1 MAIVFRNSV
10 TPAEW
15 RRGRLLGS
23 GSFGRVHMAVDNASG
38 DFFAVKSASSQA
50 SPASPQ
56 QQERLRNNNGA
67 VEALE
72 NEISILSTLECEQ
85 IVGFRGADW
94 TQEGDAKVRNLYL
107 EYAAGG
113 SVAGLLRSPSGRY
126 RGLDT
131 LTLKKFTKDVVK
143 GLCYL
148 HERSVVHGDIKS
160 LNLLLTSDGHVK
172 IADFGAAFRVSSTAP
187 AAAAAAAA
195 TATAAGASSGGVAG
209 WSAAAAAATGASHG
223 LRGTANWMAPEVGR
237 GEQQTPAVDIW
248 SLGCTVL
255 EMATGRPAW
264 SDVTGGMFSVLY
276 AVSCTD
282 AMPRIAAEVPA
293 AVRGFIDCCMRRNP
307 AERWTAAELLAH
319 PFLAE
324 VAEGGE
330 GEEVAG
336 AAGASARKAALVCA
350 TPRSPTSP
358 FDFGLDSDSDSDSIA
373 PAAAAVGG
381 KSESSK
387 RKRSY
392 DEAEISSNEIDDVA
406 DRKRQRDVSAEQKQS
421 FQWPKPVLCPAAA
434 DWIVVLALRP
444 VVDA

>member
-1 MAIVFRNSV
+1 MEAR
-10 TPAEW
+10 
-15 RRGRLLGS
+15 
-23 GSFGRVHMAVDNASG
+23 
-38 DFFAVKSASSQA
+38 SS
-50 SPASPQ
+50 
-56 QQERLRNNNGA
+56 
-67 VEALE
+67 
-72 NEISILSTLECEQ
+72 

-94 TQEGDAKVRNLYL
+94 SQEGDAKVRNLYL

-113 SVAGLLRSPSGRY
+113 SVAGLLKSPSGRC

-172 IADFGAAFRVSSTAP
+172 IADFGAAFRVSSTSP
-187 AAAAAAAA
+187 AAAAATTIAARE
-195 TATAAGASSGGVAG
+195 VAG
-209 WSAAAAAATGASHG
+209 WSAAAATGASHG

-293 AVRGFIDCCMRRNP
+293 AVRGFFECCLRRNP
-307 AERWTAAELLAH
+307 PERWTAAELLAH

-330 GEEVAG
+330 GEEVA
-336 AAGASARKAALVCA
+336 RKAALVCA

-358 FDFGLDSDSDSDSIA
+358 FDYGLDSDSDSDSIV
-373 PAAAAVGG
+373 PAAAAAA
-381 KSESSK
+381 SESSK
-387 RKRSY
+387 RKRS
-392 DEAEISSNEIDDVA
+392 DDDDDVA

-421 FQWPKPVLCPAAA
+421 FQWPKSVLCPAAA

>member
-1 MAIVFRNSV
+1 
-10 TPAEW
+10 
-15 RRGRLLGS
+15 
-23 GSFGRVHMAVDNASG
+23 MAVDNTLG

-50 SPASPQ
+50 SQASPQ

-94 TQEGDAKVRNLYL
+94 SQEGDA
-107 EYAAGG
+107 
-113 SVAGLLRSPSGRY
+113 
-126 RGLDT
+126 
-131 LTLKKFTKDVVK
+131 
-143 GLCYL
+143 
-148 HERSVVHGDIKS
+148 KS

-172 IADFGAAFRVSSTAP
+172 IADFGAAFRVSSTSP
-187 AAAAAAAA
+187 AAAAATTIAARE
-195 TATAAGASSGGVAG
+195 VAG
-209 WSAAAAAATGASHG
+209 WSAADAAATGASHG

-293 AVRGFIDCCMRRNP
+293 AVRGFIECCLRRNP
-307 AERWTAAELLAH
+307 SERWTAAELLAH

-330 GEEVAG
+330 GEEVA
-336 AAGASARKAALVCA
+336 RKAALVCA

-358 FDFGLDSDSDSDSIA
+358 FDYGLDSDSDSDSIV
-373 PAAAAVGG
+373 PAAAAG
-381 KSESSK
+381 SESSK
-387 RKRSY
+387 RKRS
-392 DEAEISSNEIDDVA
+392 DDDDDVA

-421 FQWPKPVLCPAAA
+421 FQWPKSVLCPAAA

>member
-1 MAIVFRNSV
+1 MAIEFRSSD

-15 RRGRLLGS
+15 KRGRLLGS

-38 DFFAVKSASSQA
+38 DFFAVKSASSLASQA
-50 SPASPQ
+50 APQ

-94 TQEGDAKVRNLYL
+94 SQEGDAKVRNLYL

-113 SVAGLLRSPSGRY
+113 SVAGLLRSPSGRC

-148 HERSVVHGDIKS
+148 HARSVVHGDIKS

-172 IADFGAAFRVSSTAP
+172 IADFGAAFRVSSTPAP
-187 AAAAAAAA
+187 AAAAG
-195 TATAAGASSGGVAG
+195 TTAAGVSAGGAAG
-209 WSAAAAAATGASHG
+209 WSAAAATGASHG
-223 LRGTANWMAPEVGR
+223 LRGTANWMAPEVAR
-237 GEQQTPAVDIW
+237 GEAQTAAVDIW
-248 SLGCTVL
+248 SVGCTVL

-293 AVRGFIDCCMRRNP
+293 AVRGFIECCLRRNP
-307 AERWTAAELLAH
+307 EERWTAAELLAH

-336 AAGASARKAALVCA
+336 VAEAGARKAALVCA

-373 PAAAAVGG
+373 PATAAVGG

-392 DEAEISSNEIDDVA
+392 DEVETSSDEIDDVA

-421 FQWPKPVLCPAAA
+421 FQWPKPMLCPVAA

>member
-1 MAIVFRNSV
+1 MAMEHTYSAS
-10 TPAEW
+10 PADW
-15 RRGRLLGS
+15 KRGRLLGS
-23 GSFGRVHMAVDNASG
+23 GSFGRVHIAVDNTSG
-38 DFFAVKSASSQA
+38 DFFAVKSASSQPA
-50 SPASPQ
+50 DRTSQASPQ
-56 QQERLRNNNGA
+56 RQERLSNNNGA

-72 NEISILSTLECEQ
+72 NEISILSTLDCPQ

-94 TQEGDAKVRNLYL
+94 SQEADAKVRNMYL

-113 SVAGLLRSPSGRY
+113 SVAGLLRSSSGRC
-126 RGLDT
+126 RGLDA
-131 LTLKKFTKDVVK
+131 LTLKRFTKDVVK

-172 IADFGAAFRVSSTAP
+172 IADFGAAFRVGSTAATT
-187 AAAAAAAA
+187 AAAPG
-195 TATAAGASSGGVAG
+195 AGISAGGVAV
-209 WSAAAAAATGASHG
+209 WSAAAAAASGATHG

-237 GEQQTPAVDIW
+237 GEQQSCAVDIW

-276 AVSCTD
+276 AVSCTEE
-282 AMPRIAAEVPA
+282 MPRIAAEVPA
-293 AVRGFIDCCMRRNP
+293 AVRGFIGCCLRRNP

-324 VAEGGE
+324 VAEGEE
-330 GEEVAG
+330 GEAEK
-336 AAGASARKAALVCA
+336 AAEEGARKAALVCA

-358 FDFGLDSDSDSDSIA
+358 FEFGLDSDSECDSIA
-373 PAAAAVGG
+373 PVTAAGG
-381 KSESSK
+381 KGASPK
-387 RKRSY
+387 RKRACSG
-392 DEAEISSNEIDDVA
+392 DENSDDADDVA
-406 DRKRQRDVSAEQKQS
+406 VCKRARDAAEQKQS
-421 FQWPKPVLCPAAA
+421 FQWPKSVLCPVAA